1 LDRRARD
8 ILRDEGISTP
18 GFERVLVDRA
28 RDCVESARGMGWPA
42 EGSEVGVLGAEVEG
56 SVALRDYSGV
66 ERELRFRIDRV
77 DRVAGLLR
85 SIDYKTG
92 KVITDGKKPET
103 RRGHLLDAV
112 SSGTALQV
120 SAYAMGGAQVD
131 GAGSAQGR
139 YLYLGA
145 DIPEH
150 ARVAGVDSEDR
161 DFADAFEHVA
171 QVAFEAWD
179 RGSFVPRLVDSFS
192 RSEPRMCRT
201 CSVKEA
207 CLRGDSG
214 SRYRLEQWVAS
225 RRSEAAEGSLEAE
238 RAALQLWDLGVAE
251 V

>member
-1 LDRRARD
+1 
-8 ILRDEGISTP
+8 
-18 GFERVLVDRA
+18 
-28 RDCVESARGMGWPA
+28 
-42 EGSEVGVLGAEVEG
+42 
-56 SVALRDYSGV
+56 
-66 ERELRFRIDRV
+66 
-77 DRVAGLLR
+77 
-85 SIDYKTG
+85 
-92 KVITDGKKPET
+92 
-103 RRGHLLDAV
+103 
-112 SSGTALQV
+112 
-120 SAYAMGGAQVD
+120 MGGAQVD

-214 SRYRLEQWVAS
+214 SRYRLEQWIAS
-225 RRSEAAEGSLEAE
+225 RRSDAAEGSLEAE
-238 RAALQLWDLGVAE
+238 RAALQLWDLGVDEA
-251 V
+251 